1 MDTKKL
7 EQFNELHLAF
17 IEMSRKINEVIEEE
31 DIDISR
37 EQLGVFKL
45 LLEHKKLTMKEI
57 AESQGV
63 FKTAI
68 SKRVKKLEDK
78 GYISKVSSTD
88 AREKVIKLT
97 EKGHQFYENRQNIL
111 YKGLEKKLNLNDD
124 ELQQLFSHV
133 KAINSIFIK
142 GENNG

>member
-1 MDTKKL
+1 MDSKKL

-17 IEMSRKINEVIEEE
+17 IELSRKINEVIEEE
-31 DIDISR
+31 HIDISR

-45 LLEHKKLTMKEI
+45 LLEHQRLSMKEI
-57 AESQGV
+57 AENQGV

-78 GYISKVSSTD
+78 GYVAKVSSVD
-88 AREKVIKLT
+88 AREKVIELT

-111 YKGLEKKLNLNDD
+111 YKGLEKKLNLNND
-124 ELQQLFSHV
+124 ELQQLFKHV
-133 KAINSIFIK
+133 KAINSILIK
-142 GENNG
+142 DENNG